1 MVSSANAFDSPTGV
15 GDALQ
20 PGLLESGLA
29 CLADRWAAAGV
40 LVVGCDVA
48 DAGVQPHAVVAL
60 LDDGEL
66 GSEDRRVAD
75 LGQVGHSALTWPNS
89 DPGPGL
95 VGGVPGRPKC
105 WWIAHRAMN
114 SRVEPEV
121 ICGPLSLIA
130 SRTGR
135 DGSSTVAS
143 TRPSWRALMRSSSP
157 RVRAPR

>member
-1 MVSSANAFDSPTGV
+1 MQIPVRLANIAGLLGWVVLGVDGRVGGGVGAMV

-66 GSEDRRVAD
+66 GAEDRRVAD
-75 LGQVGHSALTWPNS
+75 LGQVGPLGLDVAEQRPRSRPDRSGCRVGRSA
-89 DPGPGL
+89 
-95 VGGVPGRPKC
+95 GG
-105 WWIAHRAMN
+105 
-114 SRVEPEV
+114 
-121 ICGPLSLIA
+121 
-130 SRTGR
+130 SRT
-135 DGSSTVAS
+135 
-143 TRPSWRALMRSSSP
+143 RP
-157 RVRAPR
+157 